1 MAEYKIA
8 TKTDCNSKIANSF
21 STGLDKMPTAKEIN
35 ATIGLR
41 TATYADYGVSYD
53 DNQLVRYDHVLLKD
67 PKQLKI
73 IITEGLTGKATVENI
88 NLSLLGYGGSDFPS
102 INIPGGSFAEKITN
116 EAYSLPVVNG
126 TYTLRLSAETNTG
139 RGWHIADNCEHKSWV
154 KVGTNVKSFN
164 YNLTLDYINWWAS
177 GPDTI
182 VIRIHLDNDN
192 ASPPTLTFS

>member
-8 TKTDCNSKIANSF
+8 TKMYCNSKIANSF
-21 STGLDKMPTAKEIN
+21 STDLNKMPTAKEIN

-53 DNQLVRYDHVLLKD
+53 DNQLVRCDHVLLKD

-73 IITEGLTGKATVENI
+73 IITEGLTGKATVKNI
-88 NLSLLGYGGSDFPS
+88 TLGLLGYGGDFPS
-102 INIPGGSFAEKITN
+102 INIPGGSFAGTITN
-116 EAYSLPVVNG
+116 EAYSLPIVNG
-126 TYTLRLSAETNTG
+126 TFALRLSAETNTG
-139 RGWHIADNCEHKSWV
+139 RGWHIADNCKNTSWV
-154 KVGTNVKSFN
+154 KVGTDVSSFN
-164 YNLTLDYINWWAS
+164 YNLTLDYVNWWAS